1 MLKLAE
7 VGRAVIAGARVC
19 LVGRRPL
26 MTHPNS
32 IFSYLRVLDLA
43 SYIAGPAATTILS
56 DFGADV
62 IKVEPPAI
70 GDPYRYFY
78 KMPPNP
84 VCDTNYAWQLTNR
97 NKRSIA
103 LDLKSE
109 QSKEVLRRLVRWAD
123 VMVTNFP
130 PRVKKSLGLT
140 YEAISP
146 VNPRLIY

>member
-32 IFSYLRVLDLA
+32 IFSYLRVLDIA
-43 SYIAGPAATTILS
+43 SFIAGPAATTILS
-56 DFGADV
+56 GFGADV
-62 IKVEPPAI
+62 IKVEPPGI
-70 GDPYRYFY
+70 GDPHRYTYRV
-78 KMPPNP
+78 PPLP
-84 VCDTNYAWQLTNR
+84 VCDANYFWQLTNR

-109 QSKEVLRRLVRWAD
+109 QAKPVLQRLVKWAD

-130 PRVKKSLGLT
+130 PKVKKTIGLT
-140 YEAISP
+140 YEAVS
-146 VNPRLIY
+146 